1 MRVVERY
8 KVASCKTRGRVVKQ
22 RRDVRYKSASCKT
35 RGRVVKEGTKVRVYE
50 RERKL

>member
-22 RRDVRYKSASCKT
+22 RRDNDRREIKLW
-35 RGRVVKEGTKVRVYE
+35 TKAQRP
-50 RERKL
+50 

>member
-22 RRDVRYKSASCKT
+22 RRDNDRREIKLW
-35 RGRVVKEGTKVRVYE
+35 RVVKEGTKVRP
-50 RERKL
+50 